1 MSLLSRL
8 RILLLSLALAVGVLA
23 AQPAMAANGDVV
35 VITVSGEIDAGQTAL
50 VRRGLDLAQS
60 SDARAVIVEIN
71 TLGGRVDSALK
82 IRDMLVESSVPTV
95 AYVQSRAWS
104 AGALIALSC
113 RHIIMSP
120 GSSMG
125 AAEPIP
131 ATEKNIAALKADFS
145 ATASKTGHNP
155 RVAEAMV
162 DKSQGYPGYADEGQI
177 LALSDV
183 QARQLNMSEGTAENI
198 DGVLRLFSIPDA
210 GVVTVDHS
218 WKDSIIGLLQNQYV
232 RMVLVGIILAAV
244 LAEIKMAGI
253 GIGVLT
259 AILLGSL
266 LLISGDDSLGDSLKI
281 VGAFAGSLLLIGL
294 ELMVPGVGIFGIVGV
309 LLLFGSLFYMLGAN
323 LQGVFIL
330 AGGIVV
336 AAVLFYLIV
345 RHLPKSRL
353 FSKVALLNRS
363 TKEKGYVSHGDKS
376 AYLHQKGRTIT
387 ILRPAGTIRIGN
399 ERVDAVSN
407 GGFIDRDV
415 DVRVVQVDG
424 SRVVV
429 EPIVKSL

>member
-1 MSLLSRL
+1 
-8 RILLLSLALAVGVLA
+8 
-23 AQPAMAANGDVV
+23 
-35 VITVSGEIDAGQTAL
+35 
-50 VRRGLDLAQS
+50 
-60 SDARAVIVEIN
+60 
-71 TLGGRVDSALK
+71 
-82 IRDMLVESSVPTV
+82 
-95 AYVQSRAWS
+95 
-104 AGALIALSC
+104 
-113 RHIIMSP
+113 
-120 GSSMG
+120 
-125 AAEPIP
+125 
-131 ATEKNIAALKADFS
+131 
-145 ATASKTGHNP
+145 
-155 RVAEAMV
+155 
-162 DKSQGYPGYADEGQI
+162 
-177 LALSDV
+177 
-183 QARQLNMSEGTAENI
+183 
-198 DGVLRLFSIPDA
+198 
-210 GVVTVDHS
+210 
-218 WKDSIIGLLQNQYV
+218 
-232 RMVLVGIILAAV
+232 
-244 LAEIKMAGI
+244 
-253 GIGVLT
+253 
-259 AILLGSL
+259 
-266 LLISGDDSLGDSLKI
+266 
-281 VGAFAGSLLLIGL
+281 
-294 ELMVPGVGIFGIVGV
+294 MVPGVGIFGIVGV

-363 TKEKGYVSHGDKS
+363 TKEKGYVSRGDKS